1 MSSWQDVCPED
12 VCLAIEQSH
21 SSWRP
26 VIERGLQRVHET
38 NPDYFPGLTRSD
50 YLPNQARLFAAFSM
64 PMDDV
69 RYILM
74 GEGPYPRVDS
84 ATGYCFMDGAVKSL
98 WSDEEGGG
106 LSKKVN
112 RATSLRN
119 FMKMLLVAS
128 GHLQQEA
135 TAGEAMAAVA
145 TQARLPEGGFIQTLD
160 DLQHKLIAQGFLLLN
175 ASLVFREDTAPVKD
189 AKAWQPFLQ
198 TVLSALDQYQSSHKK
213 QKAVLVLWGKIAEQ
227 LRVMPETALYEQISA
242 EHPYNLSFI
251 GNKTMQDFF
260 RPMNLLG
267 NLPEG
272 KIL

>member
-1 MSSWQDVCPED
+1 MSSWQDACPDD
-12 VCLAIEQSH
+12 VRLAVEQAH
-21 SSWRP
+21 TSWRP
-26 VIERGLQRVHET
+26 AIETGLQRVHDA
-38 NPDYFPGLTRSD
+38 NPHYFLGLTTSD
-50 YLPNQARLFAAFSM
+50 YLPNQGRLFTAFSM

-69 RYILM
+69 HYILM
-74 GEGPYPRVDS
+74 GEGPYPRADS

-135 TAGEAMAAVA
+135 TTGDAMAAVA
-145 TQARLPEGGFIQTLD
+145 SQARQPDSGFIQTLD
-160 DLQHKLIAQGFLLLN
+160 DLQQNLIGQGFLLLN

-198 TVLSALDQYQSSHKK
+198 TVLSALHQHQSGQNKRT
-213 QKAVLVLWGKIAEQ
+213 AMLILWGKIAEQ
-227 LRVMPETALYEQISA
+227 LRAMSEAALYEQISA

-251 GNKTMQDFF
+251 ANKTMQDFF
-260 RPMNLLG
+260 RPMNLLSK
-267 NLPEG
+267 LPEG